1 MILSNMGH
9 ICKICEKDGRYFTI
23 IMIFIHSFRFITMK
37 LVIIATFPEQ
47 FLQVR
52 ISKKATKI

>member
-1 MILSNMGH
+1 MADFLQLIILL
-9 ICKICEKDGRYFTI
+9 

-52 ISKKATKI
+52 ISKKETKI